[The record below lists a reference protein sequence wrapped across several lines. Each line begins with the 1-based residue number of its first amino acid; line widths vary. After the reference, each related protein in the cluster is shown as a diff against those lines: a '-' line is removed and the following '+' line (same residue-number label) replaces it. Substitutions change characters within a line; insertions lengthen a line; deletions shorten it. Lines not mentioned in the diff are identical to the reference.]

1 VSKGGLEPRGIR
13 VRILN
18 ARDGNCQHT
27 SCGRGKRQV
36 LSTIVPLLQSMV
48 LADPPT
54 TITIRTSTR
63 RLLESMKRPGESYD
77 DLLQELAE
85 EYYPPKLI
93 AELKKR
99 VSEIRAGKVKGVP
112 AEAVYRRWGV

>member
-1 VSKGGLEPRGIR
+1 MKLM
-13 VRILN
+13 
-18 ARDGNCQHT
+18 AT
-27 SCGRGKRQV
+27 
-36 LSTIVPLLQSMV
+36 
-48 LADPPT
+48 ADPPT

-63 RLLESMKRPGESYD
+63 HLLESMKRPGESYD

-99 VSEIRAGKVKGVP
+99 VAEIRAGKVKGVP
-112 AEAVYRRWGV
+112 AEEVYRRWGV